1 MTEIL
6 SIGGAISPLN
16 VRNSAQAV
24 SAPETSGSVRNESFI
39 SSRIRVDNLLDL
51 AILEYRSQEG
61 EVIRQ
66 FPTQGQIQ
74 AFQRAAEL
82 EHRNATVEGS
92 GNSFTPVNTNDGTT
106 TVTQPN
112 TTTGAAFFAQDT
124 GTTTETSSPAPQV
137 STPAPAPVTSS
148 NVSSFVS
155 TPVSDATTPSTTQ
168 SVVV

>member
-6 SIGGAISPLN
+6 SIGGAVSPLN

-24 SAPETSGSVRNESFI
+24 SAPEVSGSVRNESFI

-82 EHRNATVEGS
+82 DTRNTTVEDSGS
-92 GNSFTPVNTNDGTT
+92 SFTPVNTNDGTT
-106 TVTQPN
+106 TQPN
-112 TTTGAAFFAQDT
+112 TTTTGAAFFAQDT
-124 GTTTETSSPAPQV
+124 GTTETTAPAPQT
-137 STPAPAPVTSS
+137 SAPAAPAPITAS

-155 TPVSDATTPSTTQ
+155 TPVSNATTPSTTQ

>member
-6 SIGGAISPLN
+6 SIGGVVSPLN
-16 VRNSAQAV
+16 VRNSAQPV
-24 SAPETSGSVRNESFI
+24 SVPEVSGNVQNESFI

-61 EVIRQ
+61 DVIRQ

-82 EHRNATVEGS
+82 DRRTTTTPEDS
-92 GNSFTPVNTNDGTT
+92 GFTPVNTNNGTT
-106 TVTQPN
+106 TPSQKSGA
-112 TTTGAAFFAQDT
+112 TGFTQDT
-124 GTTTETSSPAPQV
+124 SAPSSSAPAPQ
-137 STPAPAPVTSS
+137 SAAPAPLTAS
-148 NVSSFVS
+148 NVTSFVS
-155 TPVSDATTPSTTQ
+155 TPASNATTPSTTQ

>member
-6 SIGGAISPLN
+6 SIGGAVSPLN

-24 SAPETSGSVRNESFI
+24 SAPEVSGSVRNESFI

-82 EHRNATVEGS
+82 DNRNVTAEDS
-92 GNSFTPVNTNDGTT
+92 SFTPVNTNDGATT
-106 TVTQPN
+106 TTTQSG

-124 GTTTETSSPAPQV
+124 ATTEAAPAPQT
-137 STPAPAPVTSS
+137 STSSVPAPAPVTTS

-155 TPVSDATTPSTTQ
+155 APVSNATTPSTTQ

>member
-6 SIGGAISPLN
+6 AIGGASSPLN

-24 SAPETSGSVRNESFI
+24 SAPEVSGTVRNESFI

-61 EVIRQ
+61 DVIRQ

-82 EHRNATVEGS
+82 DHRAPAPEGS
-92 GNSFTPVNTNDGTT
+92 EFTPVNTNNGTAA
-106 TVTQPN
+106 N
-112 TTTGAAFFAQDT
+112 ARSSDTTTGATFFGQQNA
-124 GTTTETSSPAPQV
+124 TTTPPAPQT
-137 STPAPAPVTSS
+137 STVAPAPTPVTTS
-148 NVSSFVS
+148 NVTSFVS
-155 TPVSDATTPSTTQ
+155 TPVSNATTPSTTQ

>member
-6 SIGGAISPLN
+6 SIGGAVSPVN
-16 VRNSAQAV
+16 VRNSAQPV
-24 SAPETSGSVRNESFI
+24 SAPEVSGRVRNESFI

-82 EHRNATVEGS
+82 DRRSTDIPEDS
-92 GNSFTPVNTNDGTT
+92 SFTPVNSNNGTGTAAPQSGTT
-106 TVTQPN
+106 A
-112 TTTGAAFFAQDT
+112 GAALFVQESGAQNNT
-124 GTTTETSSPAPQV
+124 PAPQS
-137 STPAPAPVTSS
+137 STPAPAPLTAAPAVAS
-148 NVSSFVS
+148 NITSFVS
-155 TPVSDATTPSTTQ
+155 APVSNATTQ
-168 SVVV
+168 SIVV

>member
-6 SIGGAISPLN
+6 SIGGVVSPLN
-16 VRNSAQAV
+16 VRNSAQPV
-24 SAPETSGSVRNESFI
+24 SVPEVSGNVKNESFI

-61 EVIRQ
+61 DVIRQ

-82 EHRNATVEGS
+82 DRRTTTTTTPEDS
-92 GNSFTPVNTNDGTT
+92 GFTPVNSNNGTT
-106 TVTQPN
+106 TSPQQSGATGFTQE
-112 TTTGAAFFAQDT
+112 TAAP
-124 GTTTETSSPAPQV
+124 SSSAPAPQ
-137 STPAPAPVTSS
+137 SAAPAPLAAS
-148 NVSSFVS
+148 NVTSFVS
-155 TPVSDATTPSTTQ
+155 TPVSNATTPSTTQ